1 MNFKELIEKRNEL
14 VDKVNALFTKADTE
28 KRALSTEEIAMYE
41 SVTKE
46 IKDIDKTL
54 ELADESRSF
63 SNAPKSKEEQEKR
76 QAEEQYGLE
85 CRAFASYLRENI
97 TSYKE
102 ERSEVNFA
110 KTNNGAVI
118 PKTIANKIIETVEN
132 ICPIY
137 AMATKYRVNGE
148 LVFPVYDETNG
159 GVTASYATE
168 FTELTA
174 TAGKFTTVSLNG
186 FLVGVLTKISNSL
199 INNVDFALVPYVITK
214 VAQAIDRFLE
224 KELLFGTESKMQ
236 GVLASKN
243 AVTITSVA
251 ITADDLIDLQM
262 TVPQKLQSGCR
273 FIMNYNTLKAIRKL
287 KNKDGDYL
295 LTKDLTKGFGFMLL
309 GMPVEIS
316 DQMEDIAD
324 KKTPIVYGDFSGLCV
339 NIHEDVNM
347 QMLREKYATQHATG
361 VVAWLEMDSKIVEPQ
376 KIAVLKCAVSA

>member
-1 MNFKELIEKRNEL
+1 MNFKQLIEKRNEL
-14 VDKVNALFTKADTE
+14 VEKVNALFTKAETE
-28 KRALSTEEIAMYE
+28 QRALSAEEISTYE
-41 SVTKE
+41 SATKE
-46 IKDIDKTL
+46 IKDIDKTMK
-54 ELADESRSF
+54 LADESRSYA
-63 SNAPKSKEEQEKR
+63 NAPKSKEEQEKR
-76 QAEEQYGLE
+76 QAEEQYALE

-97 TSYKE
+97 TTYKE
-102 ERSEVNFA
+102 ERSEVNFT

-148 LVFPVYDETNG
+148 LVFPVYDETDG

-224 KELLFGTESKMQ
+224 KELLFGTTSKME

-243 AVTITSVA
+243 VVTMTSLEISVD
-251 ITADDLIDLQM
+251 TLIDLQM
-262 TVPQKLQSGCR
+262 TVPKKLQSGCC

-287 KNKDGDYL
+287 KNKDGEYL
-295 LTKDLTKGFGFMLL
+295 LTKDLTRGFGFMLL

-324 KKTPIVYGDFSGLCV
+324 KKAPIVYGNFSGLYV

-376 KIAVLKCAVSA
+376 KIAVLKCAVAV

>member
-1 MNFKELIEKRNEL
+1 MNLKQLIEKRNEL
-14 VDKVNALFTKADTE
+14 VEKVNALFAKAETE
-28 KRALSTEEIAMYE
+28 QRALSAEEISTYE
-41 SVTKE
+41 SATKE
-46 IKDIDKTL
+46 IKDIDKTMK
-54 ELADESRSF
+54 LADESRSYA
-63 SNAPKSKEEQEKR
+63 NAPKSKEEQEKR
-76 QAEEQYGLE
+76 QAEEQYALE

-102 ERSEVNFA
+102 ERSEVNFT

-148 LVFPVYDETNG
+148 LVFPVYDETDG

-224 KELLFGTESKMQ
+224 KELLFGTTSKME

-243 AVTITSVA
+243 VVTMTSLDISV
-251 ITADDLIDLQM
+251 DNLIDLQM
-262 TVPQKLQSGCR
+262 TVPKKLQSGCC

-287 KNKDGDYL
+287 KNKDGEYL
-295 LTKDLTKGFGFMLL
+295 LTKDLTRGFGFMLL

-316 DQMEDIAD
+316 DQMEDIANT
-324 KKTPIVYGDFSGLCV
+324 KAPIVYGNFSGLYV

-376 KIAVLKCAVSA
+376 KIAVLKCAVAG

>member
-1 MNFKELIEKRNEL
+1 MNFKQLIEKRNEL
-14 VDKVNALFTKADTE
+14 VEKVNALFTKAETE
-28 KRALSTEEIAMYE
+28 KRALSAEEISTYE
-41 SVTKE
+41 SATKE

-54 ELADESRSF
+54 QLANESRSYA
-63 SNAPKSKEEQEKR
+63 NAPKSKEEQEKR
-76 QAEEQYGLE
+76 QFEEQYALE

-102 ERSEVNFA
+102 ERSEVNFT

-148 LVFPVYDETNG
+148 LVFPVYDEKDG
-159 GVTASYATE
+159 AVTASYATE

-224 KELLFGTESKMQ
+224 KELLFGTTSKME

-243 AVTITSVA
+243 VVTMTSLDISV
-251 ITADDLIDLQM
+251 DNLIDLQM
-262 TVPQKLQSGCR
+262 TVPKKLQSGCC

-287 KNKDGDYL
+287 KNKDGEYL
-295 LTKDLTKGFGFMLL
+295 LTKDLTRGFGFMLL

-316 DQMEDIAD
+316 DQMEDIANT
-324 KKTPIVYGDFSGLCV
+324 KAPIVYGNFSGLYV

-376 KIAVLKCAVSA
+376 KIAVLKCAVAG

>member
-1 MNFKELIEKRNEL
+1 MNFKQLIEKRNEL
-14 VDKVNALFTKADTE
+14 VEKVNALFTKAETE
-28 KRALSTEEIAMYE
+28 QRALSAEEISTYE
-41 SVTKE
+41 SATKE
-46 IKDIDKTL
+46 IKDIDKTMK
-54 ELADESRSF
+54 LADESRSYA
-63 SNAPKSKEEQEKR
+63 NAPKSKEEQEKR
-76 QAEEQYGLE
+76 QAEEQYALE

-97 TSYKE
+97 TTYKE
-102 ERSEVNFA
+102 ERSEVNFT

-148 LVFPVYDETNG
+148 LVFPVYDETDG
-159 GVTASYATE
+159 AVTASYATE

-224 KELLFGTESKMQ
+224 KELLFGTTSKME

-243 AVTITSVA
+243 VVTMTSLDISV
-251 ITADDLIDLQM
+251 DNLIDLQM
-262 TVPQKLQSGCR
+262 TVPKKLQSGCC

-287 KNKDGDYL
+287 KNKDGEYL
-295 LTKDLTKGFGFMLL
+295 LTKDLTRGFGFMLL

-316 DQMEDIAD
+316 DQMEDIANT
-324 KKTPIVYGDFSGLCV
+324 KAPIVYGNFSGLYV

-376 KIAVLKCAVSA
+376 KIAVLKCAVAG

>member
-1 MNFKELIEKRNEL
+1 MNFKQLIEKRNEL
-14 VDKVNALFTKADTE
+14 VEKVNALFTKAETE
-28 KRALSTEEIAMYE
+28 KRALSAEEISTYE
-41 SVTKE
+41 SATKE

-54 ELADESRSF
+54 QLANESRSYA
-63 SNAPKSKEEQEKR
+63 NAPKSKEEQEKR
-76 QAEEQYGLE
+76 QAEEQYALE

-102 ERSEVNFA
+102 ERSEVNFT

-148 LVFPVYDETNG
+148 LVFPVYDETDG

-174 TAGKFTTVSLNG
+174 TAGKFSTVSLNG

-224 KELLFGTESKMQ
+224 KELLFGTTSKME

-243 AVTITSVA
+243 VVTMTSLDISV
-251 ITADDLIDLQM
+251 DNLIDLQM
-262 TVPQKLQSGCR
+262 TVPKKLQSGCC

-287 KNKDGDYL
+287 KNKDGEYL
-295 LTKDLTKGFGFMLL
+295 LTKDLTRGFGFMLL

-316 DQMEDIAD
+316 DQMEDIANT
-324 KKTPIVYGDFSGLCV
+324 KAPIVYGNFSGLYV

-347 QMLREKYATQHATG
+347 QLLREKYATQHATG

-376 KIAVLKCAVSA
+376 KIAVLKCAVAG